1 MSRSSKSYYSIF
13 HSSLDG
19 IYSSFWIGK
28 FNNLLTKEG
37 KLSLVEN
44 QISAIHFYSKTQRIA
59 PASLIL
65 ENLLKVKPIFS
76 LSSSVVHGKEQ
87 QTPALLNQHKQLQLA
102 TRWIS
107 SIVTE
112 RKEQKLSHRLYNELS
127 SIAIDKRHPLIQRRD
142 KIFKLVM
149 KSRSTFRYSK

>member
-13 HSSLDG
+13 HSNLDG

-28 FNNLLTKEG
+28 LNNLLTKEG

-44 QISAIHFYSKTQRIA
+44 QINAIYFYSKTQKIA

-65 ENLLKVKPIFS
+65 ESLLKVKPIFS
-76 LSSSVVHGKEQ
+76 LSSLVVHGKEQ
-87 QTPALLNQHKQLQLA
+87 QTPTLLNQHKQLQLA

-107 SIVTE
+107 SLVTE
-112 RKEQKLSHRLYNELS
+112 RKEQKLNHRLYNELS
-127 SIAIDKRHPLIQRRD
+127 SIAVDKRHPLTQRRD

-149 KSRSTFRYSK
+149 KSRSAFRYSK